1 MSSFTTPADLRLV
14 GRYKFELLAHFDFHI
29 GAYPSENVV
38 SVPAGFVT
46 DFASVPRLLWSV
58 FPPHGKWAKAAI
70 VHDYLYAT
78 AKLSRSE
85 SDKIFLEAMCV
96 LEVPKVKRI
105 LMYLAVRLFG
115 ASSYKGK

>member
-14 GRYKFELLAHFDFHI
+14 GRYKFELLAHFDYHM
-29 GAYPSENVV
+29 
-38 SVPAGFVT
+38 GFVT